1 MLKLDMAK
9 AYNSIEWSFMES
21 VLKELGFPYKFIGWI
36 MRCISSVSYSVLVN
50 GIPSKPFAAKKGL
63 RQVDPMSPFLFAL
76 AMEYFSRMLKKVKG
90 GDIKFHP
97 KCGKTTTMEHF
108 FVDDSLIFT
117 QPDISSFVKLRTTIN
132 DFVCVSGLY
141 INSSKSAIYFAG
153 VPIND
158 EDCILNAIGVPKGAF
173 PFHYLGFPRST
184 KRLDYNDCKSLVD
197 RIAARVTHWTSRQL
211 SMAGRVQLVNSFTHG
226 MHSY

>member
-50 GIPSKPFAAKKGL
+50 VIRSKPFAAKKGL
-63 RQVDPMSPFLFAL
+63 RQGDPTSPFLFVL

-117 QPDISSFVKLRTTIN
+117 QPDISSLVKLRKVIN
-132 DFVCVSGLY
+132 DFARVSGLH

-153 VPIND
+153 VPVND
-158 EDCILNAIGVPKGAF
+158 EDCVLNAIGVPKGALPFRYLDF
-173 PFHYLGFPRST
+173 PLSS
-184 KRLDYNDCKSLVD
+184 KSLDFNDCKFLVD
-197 RIAARVTHWTSRQL
+197 KITARVTHWTSRKL
-211 SMAGRVQLVNSFTHG
+211 SMAGRV
-226 MHSY
+226 